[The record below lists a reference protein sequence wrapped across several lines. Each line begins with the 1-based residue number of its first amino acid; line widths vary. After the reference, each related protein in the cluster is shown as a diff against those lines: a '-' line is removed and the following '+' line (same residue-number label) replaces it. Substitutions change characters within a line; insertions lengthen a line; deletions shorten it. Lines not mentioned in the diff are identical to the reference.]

1 MTQNLLKLAILK
13 MNMNKTNNLRIIK
26 KNNLNNILVVMEDI
40 MEGIMVDFM
49 DNIMKDVMKDIMA
62 AITENFEVI
71 IMKDI
76 INLNLKVIL
85 NIASVIM
92 GIDIVMKAEIIQA
105 MSIAIIRAGKTLET
119 LKYKILNKLFFK
131 VQ

>member
-1 MTQNLLKLAILK
+1 
-13 MNMNKTNNLRIIK
+13 
-26 KNNLNNILVVMEDI
+26 MEDI

-85 NIASVIM
+85 NTASVIM